1 MNFGYLLIT
10 AVILLTII
18 AIPIYQKLSDL
29 QKMAT
34 LFFLIIAVLIYL
46 YTSME
51 PLLTQSAV
59 PAFMFGLFGIIALV
73 MYVILLLT
81 AVRMQ

>member
-34 LFFLIIAVLIYL
+34 LFFLIIAVLIYS
-46 YTSME
+46 YTSMK